1 MTQILTFAELFEMS
15 ELHNIGKLKLNPLL
29 YLYERIY
36 IWAFFSQNFAFRFS
50 QTEGKSRIKA
60 MKRQSKALLML
71 IALGLTVA
79 SCGKKENG
87 QLIGAKDRPTWRGIN
102 PFGMVYI
109 PSGTFHAGPSD
120 EDLSKSYMNRPKSV
134 SIQGFF
140 MDDTEIT
147 NNEYRQFVEWVADS
161 LAHTKLDHYTETDDG
176 KQIID
181 WSQQID
187 WEDETLADLFYQGK
201 DKFDGRKEFNPDK
214 FIVTYEFYEWQKA
227 AQYNNDWQK
236 AAIADS
242 IKAKNPEK
250 YKKYNRQDFIV
261 RKPVVIYPD
270 TLTWIR
276 DFAYSYN
283 EPMTRNYFWHP
294 AFDDYPVI
302 GVNWHMARA
311 FCWWRT
317 KLWNTYR
324 GKKDQNTEDFRLP
337 TEFEWEYA
345 ARGGHDLA
353 PYPWGGYYTRNSK
366 GCLLA
371 NFKPGRGN
379 YPEDGGMYT
388 VKADAYFPNDY
399 GLYNMAGNVSE
410 WTITAYVDNTNGLHD
425 LVPDYRYDAKD
436 SDEPA
441 KKRKVTRGG
450 SWKDIAYFLQTGT
463 RTFEYQ
469 DTTKSYIG
477 FRCVLTFLG
486 RSIND
491 F

>member
-1 MTQILTFAELFEMS
+1 
-15 ELHNIGKLKLNPLL
+15 
-29 YLYERIY
+29 
-36 IWAFFSQNFAFRFS
+36 
-50 QTEGKSRIKA
+50 
-60 MKRQSKALLML
+60 MKRQSRALLLML
-71 IALGLTVA
+71 IALGLTWA

-87 QLIGAKDRPTWRGIN
+87 QLLGAKDRPTWKGIN

-109 PSGTFHAGPSD
+109 PSGEFHAGPSD
-120 EDLSKSYMNRPKSV
+120 EDMSRSYVNRPKSV
-134 SIQGFF
+134 SIAGFF

-147 NNEYRQFVEWVADS
+147 NNEYRQFLEWVRDS
-161 LAHTKLDHYTETDDG
+161 LAHVKLDHYIEGDDG

-181 WSQQID
+181 WEQEID
-187 WEDETLADLFYQGK
+187 WADETLADLFYQGK
-201 DKFDGRKEFNPDK
+201 DKFDGRTEYNAEK
-214 FIVTYEFYEWQKA
+214 FIVEYEYYDWQKA
-227 AQYNNDWQK
+227 AQYNGNWQRPVDTK
-236 AAIADS
+236 DQS
-242 IKAKNPEK
+242 KR
-250 YKKYNRQDFIV
+250 YSRQEFIV
-261 RKPVVIYPD
+261 KKKVIIYPD
-270 TLTWIR
+270 TLSWIR

-324 GKKDQNTEDFRLP
+324 GSKDVNTEDFRLP

-399 GLYNMAGNVSE
+399 GLYNMAGNVAE
-410 WTITAYVDNTNGLHD
+410 WTITAYADNTGGLHD
-425 LVPDYRYDAKD
+425 LEPDYRYDAKD
-436 SDEPA
+436 DDPPA
-441 KKRKVTRGG
+441 KKRKVIRGG

-463 RTFEYQ
+463 RTYEFQ

-477 FRCVLTFLG
+477 FRCALTFLG